1 MEVPL
6 FFLNLEKVLRVRIRL
21 LKNIQISFLVFQ
33 NRISKSH
40 LHALKWLLQKEQ
52 CKGVLSFSCFVLY
65 ITFSA
70 LSNFLLTEV
79 REQKEFI
86 YCTPLIFF
94 EKAARRSCLTLA
106 FEGICFDE
114 FKMLS
119 YAARVLE
126 PFATTLV
133 FKSKPFLLYFE
144 QIHRVRFE
152 LQHVR

>member
-1 MEVPL
+1 MVAK
-6 FFLNLEKVLRVRIRL
+6 FDD
-21 LKNIQISFLVFQ
+21 NI
-33 NRISKSH
+33 
-40 LHALKWLLQKEQ
+40 
-52 CKGVLSFSCFVLY
+52 
-65 ITFSA
+65 T
-70 LSNFLLTEV
+70 V

-86 YCTPLIFF
+86 YCKPLIFC

-106 FEGICFDE
+106 FEGTRFDE
-114 FKMLS
+114 FKIVS